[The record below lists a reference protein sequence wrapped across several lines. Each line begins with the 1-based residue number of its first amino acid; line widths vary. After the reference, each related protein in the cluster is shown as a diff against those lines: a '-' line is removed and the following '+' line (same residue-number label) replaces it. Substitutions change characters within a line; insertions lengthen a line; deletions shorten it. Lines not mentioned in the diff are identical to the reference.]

1 MIQPLR
7 VLFIDDSA
15 DDVELMLHELRG
27 SGFDPTWERVETPTT
42 LVTALSSQTWD
53 LVLAEHRV
61 PGLDVPS
68 ALTLLAAH
76 QPETALIVVSDVIG
90 EDAAAE
96 LMRAGAENCLFKV
109 NLRWLGPLVAR
120 GLQAAAERHAR
131 RQAEEALR
139 ASEGR
144 YRQMIETANEG
155 VWAMDGG
162 YRTTFVNA
170 KMCEMLGY
178 TAEEMSGQPVT
189 AFMFE
194 ADLPAH
200 RQRMQGRQSGA
211 RGHYEQR
218 FRRKDGAACWLLVSA
233 TPLRGADGCFGGSFA
248 MFTDINAQKAAED
261 ALRTSEER
269 YRRLIE
275 LVPDTIYLHQDG
287 RICYINPAGAR
298 LLGAQTTD
306 ELIGQPFLDRVHADD
321 REVVRARAR
330 QVIEGRSTVPPL
342 VERLVRLDG
351 SIVDAE
357 VTATHFIHEGRP
369 ASLVVAHDISD
380 RVRNER
386 QIRLQR
392 DLALGL
398 AAVETLDAALQLCLD
413 AALQVPGL
421 DAGGIYLV
429 DPERSY
435 LELVALKGLSPTFAW
450 VGQRLRADTPHWRAM
465 MAGAPIFCP
474 VQALQAIPPERTQRE
489 GLRFFAAVPIV
500 HQGRVIGSF
509 NMGSHTTDALPGS
522 SQRLLEAIAA
532 QIGEVIV
539 RLQTQETLR
548 QSQADLQS
556 LFDSIQDLVFVLDL
570 EGRIVCINRAVTEQL
585 GIHDADVVGSL
596 LMGMH
601 PHDAMPAMPGVMTAL
616 QRADPQAAWRMPV
629 MTKTRGVM
637 HVEIAMTAG
646 RWGGRDV
653 LFAVGRDISQRVR
666 AEHSL
671 QQTLAELERSN
682 ADLEQFAYAASHDL
696 QEPLRM
702 VASFVQLLAERYRG
716 QLDADADDFIGFA
729 VEGAKRMQA
738 LILDLLE
745 YSRVN
750 RFGNPPEPTDCE
762 TLLTHTLHDL
772 ELRIA
777 ETGAVI
783 THDPLPVVRVDPVQF
798 GQVLQNLIGNALK
811 FHGAEP
817 PRVHISARRVGGE
830 ATSERVEERKG
841 EGESSLPFAHSPTR
855 PLLSYWQFSVRDNG
869 IGIAP
874 EYAEQVFGIFRR
886 LHSREAYPGTGIGLA
901 LCKRIVERH
910 GGRIWVESAPGQGA
924 TFMFTLPA
932 QS

>member
-1 MIQPLR
+1 VIQPLR

-15 DDVELMLHELRG
+15 DDVELMLRELRG
-27 SGFDPTWERVETPTT
+27 SGFDPTWVRVETPTT

-96 LMRAGAENCLFKV
+96 SMRAGTESCLSKAH
-109 NLRWLGPLVAR
+109 LRCLGPSVAR
-120 GLQAAAERHAR
+120 ELQAAAERRAR

-155 VWAMDGG
+155 
-162 YRTTFVNA
+162 
-170 KMCEMLGY
+170 
-178 TAEEMSGQPVT
+178 
-189 AFMFE
+189 
-194 ADLPAH
+194 
-200 RQRMQGRQSGA
+200 A
-211 RGHYEQR
+211 R
-218 FRRKDGAACWLLVSA
+218 A
-233 TPLRGADGCFGGSFA
+233 
-248 MFTDINAQKAAED
+248 
-261 ALRTSEER
+261 EER

-275 LVPDTIYLHQDG
+275 LLPDTIYFHQDG

-306 ELIGQPFLDRVHADD
+306 ELIGQPFIDRVHPKD
-321 REVVRARAR
+321 REVVQARAR
-330 QVIEGRSTVPPL
+330 QVIEGRTTVPPL
-342 VERLVRLDG
+342 VEKLLRLDG
-351 SIVDAE
+351 STVDAE

-369 ASLVVAHDISD
+369 ATLVVVHDITD

-398 AAVETLDAALQLCLD
+398 ATAETLDAALQLCLD

-429 DPERSY
+429 DPERAY
-435 LELVALKGLSPTFAW
+435 LELVALSGLSPTFAW
-450 VGQRLRADTPHWRAM
+450 VGQCLGADTPHWRAM

-474 VQALQAIPPERTQRE
+474 VQELQAIPRERTQRE
-489 GLRFFAAVPIV
+489 GLRYFAAVPIV

-509 NMGSHTTDALPGS
+509 NMGSRTTDALPGS
-522 SQRLLEAIAA
+522 SQRLLEAISA

-539 RLQTQETLR
+539 RLQTQEKLR

-556 LFDSIQDLVFVLDL
+556 LFDSVQDLVFVLDL
-570 EGRIVCINRAVTEQL
+570 EGRVVRINRAVTELL
-585 GIHDADVVGSL
+585 GIRDEDVVGSL

-601 PHDAMPAMPGVMTAL
+601 PNEAMPAMPGVMAAI
-616 QRADPQAAWRMPV
+616 QRADQQATWQMPV

-653 LFAVGRDISQRVR
+653 LFAVGRDITQRVR
-666 AEHSL
+666 AERMI
-671 QQTLAELERSN
+671 QETLAELQRSN

-729 VEGAKRMQA
+729 VEGAKRMQS

-750 RFGNPPEPTDCE
+750 RFGNPPEPTDSE
-762 TLLTHTLHDL
+762 KLLAWTLRDL

-777 ETGAVI
+777 ETGATI
-783 THDPLPVVRVDPVQF
+783 THDPLPVVWVDPVQF

-830 ATSERVEERKG
+830 AKRERVGERKG
-841 EGESSLPFAHSPTR
+841 EDGSGLPFAHSSTL
-855 PLLSYWQFSVRDNG
+855 PLLSCWQFSVRDNG

-886 LHSREAYPGTGIGLA
+886 LHSRDAYPGTGIGLA

-910 GGRIWVESAPGQGA
+910 GGRIWVESTPGQD
-924 TFMFTLPA
+924 TMFMFTLPA